1 MPAAETF
8 STTVKKDPSDT
19 FTITMATIN
28 EASKTASPKIR
39 ACYKQGGPGCQ
50 STTTITKLV
59 EYDANVAADQRQMP
73 SFMTRNGAALTVS
86 ATDNAQ
92 AKAYTMEVTHSTPD
106 NGDQVY
112 RTVTITIGWC
122 VITHIDPPTTPT
134 SSDTDYI
141 IFSGQKEITLTPQ
154 FAQKPACGYS
164 VVETITWTIP

>member
-1 MPAAETF
+1 MRLVVSLPDQTYPTLVKNFQVTILTPVCLCSLQTWDLPAAETF

-73 SFMTRNGAALTVS
+73 AFMTRNGAALTVS

-106 NGDQVY
+106 NGD
-112 RTVTITIGWC
+112 
-122 VITHIDPPTTPT
+122 
-134 SSDTDYI
+134 
-141 IFSGQKEITLTPQ
+141 
-154 FAQKPACGYS
+154 
-164 VVETITWTIP
+164 